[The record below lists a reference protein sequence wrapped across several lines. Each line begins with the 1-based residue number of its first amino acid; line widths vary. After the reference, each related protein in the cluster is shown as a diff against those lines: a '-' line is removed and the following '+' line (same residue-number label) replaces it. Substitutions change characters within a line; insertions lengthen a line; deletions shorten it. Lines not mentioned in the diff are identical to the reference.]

1 MIIIDREWKHSDMF
15 GVQTKAYA
23 DVEAQY
29 LSFAP
34 GIRVLPAESYDEP
47 SLKFYFKARYEAGEK
62 PGFADG
68 GFEVY
73 GPSHEIRSFDL
84 DQVIV
89 HPYELNQMKFF
100 VKQTTEEKKTQV
112 SDPNAPKRG
121 RGRPPKEGEKKPKPE
136 YVSTG
141 QPRGRKKKDP
151 STLKTTPYVK
161 TGKPRGRPSTGA
173 VKKQYVPTGKPR
185 GRAKKVSE

>member
-1 MIIIDREWKHSDMF
+1 MIIINREWKSGDAF
-15 GVQTKAYA
+15 GGVMTKAYA
-23 DVEAQY
+23 DIEAQY
-29 LSFAP
+29 LNFKP

-47 SLKFYFKARYEAGEK
+47 STPFYLKARYEAGEK
-62 PGFADG
+62 ASFPDG

-73 GPSHEIRSFDL
+73 GQANEIRSFDL

-100 VKQTTEEKKTQV
+100 TKQITVEKKTQV

-121 RGRPPKEGEKKPKPE
+121 RGRPPKEGEKKPKAE

-141 QPRGRKKKDP
+141 RK
-151 STLKTTPYVK
+151 
-161 TGKPRGRPSTGA
+161 RGRPSTGA
-173 VKKQYVPTGKPR
+173 VKKQYIPTGKPR